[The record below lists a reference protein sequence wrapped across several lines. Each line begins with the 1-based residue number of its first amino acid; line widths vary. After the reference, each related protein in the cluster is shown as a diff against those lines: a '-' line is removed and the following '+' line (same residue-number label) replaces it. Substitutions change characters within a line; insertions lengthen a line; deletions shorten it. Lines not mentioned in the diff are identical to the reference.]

1 MEGETLGATSRKTLS
16 VDEHTYKMLNQICAR
31 QRRTKIN
38 QLQVLIEE
46 EWHRLG
52 LDLEEDQ

>member
-1 MEGETLGATSRKTLS
+1 
-16 VDEHTYKMLNQICAR
+16 MLNQICAR